1 MVRNTDV
8 VPAYKPT
15 SEQCTISEGETKSK
29 ISKIRVACIKMNG
42 LDNEND
48 ILDIDDECG
57 IYWNYAN
64 DNPVLQNKLA
74 RIAVNKI
81 SSKLVKPFEFENEVE
96 EVSIIDVVPS
106 YDLSF
111 GSLIKSSNSAKTN
124 CHGIIIS
131 PAYSGTFNQITILS
145 CKSENTDDYN
155 NVHLRIFEKQDDD
168 TMIKVATSI
177 NPEDCAYST

>member
-1 MVRNTDV
+1 MVRDTDV

-42 LDNEND
+42 SDNEND

-96 EVSIIDVVPS
+96 EESIIDVVPS
-106 YDLSF
+106 NDFSF
-111 GSLIKSSNSAKTN
+111 GSLSKNEQSN

-145 CKSENTDDYN
+145 CKAEDGEAYNYN
-155 NVHLRIFEKQDDD
+155 NVHLRIFEKKDDD
-168 TMIKVATSI
+168 TMLTIATSI

>member
-1 MVRNTDV
+1 MVRDTDV

-42 LDNEND
+42 SDNEND

-57 IYWNYAN
+57 VYWDYTNN
-64 DNPVLQNKLA
+64 NPVLQNKLA

-111 GSLIKSSNSAKTN
+111 GSLNKNEQSN
-124 CHGIIIS
+124 CRGIIIS
-131 PAYSGTFNQITILS
+131 PACSGTFNQITILS
-145 CKSENTDDYN
+145 CRGDNVDNYEN
-155 NVHLRIFEKQDDD
+155 VFLRIFEKQDDN
-168 TMIKVATSI
+168 TMVEIATSI
-177 NPEDCAYST
+177 NPEECAYST